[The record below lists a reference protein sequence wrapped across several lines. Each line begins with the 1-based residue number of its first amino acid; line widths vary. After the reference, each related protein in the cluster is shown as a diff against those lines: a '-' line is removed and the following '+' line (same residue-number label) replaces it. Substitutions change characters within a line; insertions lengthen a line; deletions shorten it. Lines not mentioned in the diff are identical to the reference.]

1 MPDKTILYKNL
12 NKKKYQE
19 RPKKI
24 IDIEIE
30 EKPKRPIYVFKSNK
44 ERYRYCCMVKTM
56 VRRTP
61 EYKQLVRFLKKHKGM
76 DCCDVF
82 RNLSNNPEER
92 KHYRIE
98 LHHHPFTLLEII
110 NVVVSKRQAL
120 GETLNPFLVTEE
132 VLELHYDGKVGLMNL
147 SVTAHELAE
156 NGRIFIPL
164 HRIRD
169 QRYLKF
175 VEEYEEYMDP
185 NLIKKIEML
194 IKMSQKAKDVTSD
207 CLDTEFVYVNIDGFD
222 FPQVPD
228 EWKNALKSVSIEE
241 TLKDKEDDKKK
252 EKKSDGGT
260 DRNDGDKIAEKT
272 IED

>member
-1 MPDKTILYKNL
+1 MPKTVLYRDL

-19 RPKKI
+19 RPKRI
-24 IDIEIE
+24 IDVQID
-30 EKPKRPIYVFKSNK
+30 EKPKRPVYVFKSNK
-44 ERYRYCCMVKTM
+44 DRYKYCTMVKTM
-56 VRRTP
+56 VRRSP
-61 EYKQLVRFLKKHKGM
+61 EYKQLVKFLKKHKGM
-76 DCCDVF
+76 DCCDVY
-82 RNLSNNPEER
+82 RNLSNDPEER

-132 VLELHYDGKVGLMNL
+132 ILELHYDGKVGLMNL

-156 NGRIFIPL
+156 NDRIFIPL

-169 QRYLKF
+169 QNYIKF
-175 VEEYEEYMDP
+175 VEEYEQFMDP
-185 NLIKKIEML
+185 NLIKKIELL
-194 IKMSQKAKDVTSD
+194 IQMSLKAKDVVSD
-207 CLDTEFVYVNIDGFD
+207 CLDPEFVYINIDGFE

-241 TLKDKEDDKKK
+241 TLKDKEDKNEEKGSK
-252 EKKSDGGT
+252 EDGGSHGT
-260 DRNDGDKIAEKT
+260 SKSA
-272 IED
+272 

>member
-1 MPDKTILYKNL
+1 MAKTILYKDL

-19 RPKKI
+19 RPKRI
-24 IDIEIE
+24 IDIHIE
-30 EKPKRPIYVFKSNK
+30 EKPKRPVYDFKSNK
-44 ERYRYCCMVKTM
+44 ERYKYCCMLKTM

-82 RNLSNNPEER
+82 RNLSNDPEER

-98 LHHHPFTLLEII
+98 LHHHPFTLMEII
-110 NVVVSKRQAL
+110 NVVVSKRQTL
-120 GETLNPFLVTEE
+120 GETLNPFFVTEE

-156 NGRIFIPL
+156 NDRIFIPL

-175 VEEYEEYMDP
+175 VEEYEEFMDP
-185 NLIKKIEML
+185 NLIEKIELM
-194 IKMSQKAKDVTSD
+194 IQMSLKAKDITSD
-207 CLDTEFVYVNIDGFD
+207 CLDPEFVYINIDGFD

-228 EWKNALKSVSIEE
+228 EWRTALKCVSIEE
-241 TLKDKEDDKKK
+241 TLKDKEDDSQKP
-252 EKKSDGGT
+252 DGGT
-260 DRNDGDKIAEKT
+260 NGAETTKEV
-272 IED
+272 IKD